1 MKTTEQAA
9 REYSCIDVLD
19 KCEKFNFKI
28 DEELLAELETL
39 AFKMGVAFAEEFISF
54 QDEVPPISKE
64 KILLKREKPNSETI
78 YELRRFTTK
87 NKTHILAIYTHWRP
101 INRK

>member
-9 REYSCIDVLD
+9 IEYADNLKSAYMEEGIEVTEYDHLAA
-19 KCEKFNFKI
+19 KSNFK
-28 DEELLAELETL
+28 AG
-39 AFKMGVAFAEEFISF
+39 KAFAEEFISF

-87 NKTHILAIYTHWRP
+87 K
-101 INRK
+101 